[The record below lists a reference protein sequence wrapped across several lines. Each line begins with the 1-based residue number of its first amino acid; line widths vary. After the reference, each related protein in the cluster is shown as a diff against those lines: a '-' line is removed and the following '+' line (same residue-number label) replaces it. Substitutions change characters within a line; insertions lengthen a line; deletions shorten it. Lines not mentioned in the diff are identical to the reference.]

1 MAKLLKLG
9 IFAALVTYVSAKCDN
24 QCSGHGTCMT
34 DDVCQCYDNFGS
46 GLSHDSGD
54 CSDRICPF
62 EVAWV
67 DHPDNQGHHHK
78 YMECAGKG
86 ICDRSTGECQCFEG
100 YEGKGCQR
108 ATCPNDC
115 SGHGRCEYIEDLP
128 YGTTWNDWVDSGSA
142 NSAMQTRTQSLFSDD
157 AKTFDY
163 HLWDKSKSRKCVC
176 DATYGDLDCSK
187 RLCPYG
193 TDVLDTK
200 DDTYYGLS
208 EQKYQEQ
215 TILLSSLSGD
225 FDELD
230 GKSFALTFTSRLNET
245 FTTVPI
251 ALSSDT
257 EYIDLQ
263 NDIKLA
269 LLKLPNGVIDGV
281 KVTVDYID
289 NDELYKLVS
298 DSLFP
303 AAAISATMIEVNGV
317 DKLGVAS
324 GIATSLSTTSGSI
337 ASGCVLGGNIVK
349 YATHTTITAF
359 GLTDK
364 AQSSANFG
372 STHALGAATPTV
384 SSCTAGNVTVIASA
398 DISGELSI
406 NDYVAIPTCGISSAK
421 VASVA
426 TFVITLDVAATST
439 ASAGKIYELDQ
450 ECKVGSTVVG
460 RFSMVA
466 ASGGKVITNLL
477 VGSGLT
483 EGCDIYAFG
492 GAAVDGAELD
502 SYAAFFP
509 GYTGSGITGGSFNA
523 DSAACSVGSDT
534 VTLSGSDSYTV
545 GDYVSLPHC
554 GIGSA
559 KVTGQ
564 SSAVVTLDTAAT
576 IAQTRAS
583 VFTLGYTCVLNGQI
597 IARMGLSVADGST
610 NEQFSADKVIVGY
623 GGLVNGCSIK
633 DKDGAA
639 ATGFSGSVFKA
650 FAGDFAWTSQDI
662 GHSDSSAS
670 AAKSFT
676 CAQSYLPGTHQF
688 TTPNGI
694 ARGQVY
700 DQSGN
705 YIGGQDQT
713 ILPALN
719 ANNHRRRLSS
729 GSGHSGLITIKIGFT
744 GPSVQGPQHLMIVED
759 YQCGAGC
766 TPKLSG
772 MPLETRQ
779 TSYYW
784 STIVELTKSDYNSYE
799 CGRRGKCDYS
809 SGLCQCFA
817 GYVGDNCN
825 TLTTLV

>member
-1 MAKLLKLG
+1 MS
-9 IFAALVTYVSAKCDN
+9 IVT
-24 QCSGHGTCMT
+24 T
-34 DDVCQCYDNFGS
+34 
-46 GLSHDSGD
+46 
-54 CSDRICPF
+54 
-62 EVAWV
+62 
-67 DHPDNQGHHHK
+67 
-78 YMECAGKG
+78 
-86 ICDRSTGECQCFEG
+86 
-100 YEGKGCQR
+100 
-108 ATCPNDC
+108 
-115 SGHGRCEYIEDLP
+115 
-128 YGTTWNDWVDSGSA
+128 
-142 NSAMQTRTQSLFSDD
+142 
-157 AKTFDY
+157 
-163 HLWDKSKSRKCVC
+163 
-176 DATYGDLDCSK
+176 
-187 RLCPYG
+187 
-193 TDVLDTK
+193 
-200 DDTYYGLS
+200 
-208 EQKYQEQ
+208 
-215 TILLSSLSGD
+215 
-225 FDELD
+225 
-230 GKSFALTFTSRLNET
+230 
-245 FTTVPI
+245 
-251 ALSSDT
+251 
-257 EYIDLQ
+257 
-263 NDIKLA
+263 
-269 LLKLPNGVIDGV
+269 
-281 KVTVDYID
+281 
-289 NDELYKLVS
+289 
-298 DSLFP
+298 
-303 AAAISATMIEVNGV
+303 
-317 DKLGVAS
+317 
-324 GIATSLSTTSGSI
+324 
-337 ASGCVLGGNIVK
+337 
-349 YATHTTITAF
+349 
-359 GLTDK
+359 
-364 AQSSANFG
+364 
-372 STHALGAATPTV
+372 
-384 SSCTAGNVTVIASA
+384 
-398 DISGELSI
+398 
-406 NDYVAIPTCGISSAK
+406 
-421 VASVA
+421 
-426 TFVITLDVAATST
+426 VITLEVAATST
-439 ASAGKIYELDQ
+439 VSSGDGKIYKLDQ
-450 ECKVGSTVVG
+450 ECKVDGTVVG
-460 RFSMVA
+460 RFSMAA
-466 ASGGKVITNLL
+466 ASGGAVITNLL

-492 GAAVDGAELD
+492 GAAVDSAELD

-523 DSAACSVGSDT
+523 DSAACSVGSNT
-534 VTLSGSDSYTV
+534 VTLSGSDSYSG

-559 KVTGQ
+559 KVIGQ

-662 GHSDSSAS
+662 GYTNSTAVSS

>member
-1 MAKLLKLG
+1 MAKLIRWGL
-9 IFAALVTYVSAKCDN
+9 FATLAAYASAKCDN

-67 DHPDNQGHHHK
+67 DHPDNQGHYHK

-108 ATCPNDC
+108 AACPNDC

-128 YGTTWNDWVDSGSA
+128 YGATWNDWVDSNSA
-142 NSAMQTRTQSLFSDD
+142 NTKMQTRTQSLFSDD

-200 DDTYYGLS
+200 DDTYYGL
-208 EQKYQEQ
+208 EGQKYQEQ
-215 TILLSSLSGD
+215 TILLSSLSTD
-225 FDELD
+225 TFDLN

-251 ALSSDT
+251 ALSSSS

-289 NDELYKLVS
+289 QQELYKLVS

-303 AAAISATMIEVNGV
+303 AATLVATTIQINNV
-317 DKLGVAS
+317 DKLGVSS
-324 GIATSLSTTSGSI
+324 GIATSQLSGSI
-337 ASGCVLGGNIVK
+337 ASGCVLGGNIVR
-349 YATHTTITAF
+349 YAAHTTITTF
-359 GLTDK
+359 GLINGTQLTAAAASAYDSADAVAYDITCFDGNTTIVSAGTDL
-364 AQSSANFG
+364 SS
-372 STHALGAATPTV
+372 STPT
-384 SSCTAGNVTVIASA
+384 TTTIADD
-398 DISGELSI
+398 DIISI
-406 NDYVAIPTCGISSAK
+406 PQCGIKSAK
-421 VASVA
+421 VSNMQ
-426 TFVITLDVAATST
+426 
-439 ASAGKIYELDQ
+439 AGSSSIFTISETPQMYGLSSLSGNSIYKLANK
-450 ECKVGSTVVG
+450 CKLADGTEVPIGLK
-460 RFSMVA
+460 A
-466 ASGGKVITNLL
+466 DSGAKEVTKLIL
-477 VGSGLT
+477 
-483 EGCDIYAFG
+483 
-492 GAAVDGAELD
+492 GAEISEECEVDTGIKLD

-509 GYTGSGITGGSFNA
+509 YTWNAINGGDVNGTATCTMGSSKITTSANPGYS
-523 DSAACSVGSDT
+523 
-534 VTLSGSDSYTV
+534 
-545 GDYVSLPHC
+545 YVSIPEC
-554 GIGSA
+554 GISSA
-559 KVTGQ
+559 KVT
-564 SSAVVTLDTAAT
+564 AIDNLNITLDTEAT
-576 IAQTRAS
+576 ISQTAAS
-583 VFTLGYTCVLNGQI
+583 VYVLGHTCTLNGQI
-597 IARMGLSVADGST
+597 IARMAMSASSGS
-610 NEQFSADKVIVGY
+610 FSASKLIIGY
-623 GGLVNGCSIK
+623 GGIVPGCTIA
-633 DKDGAA
+633 DD
-639 ATGFSGSVFKA
+639 TGNSLSGDLKFQS
-650 FAGDFAWTSQDI
+650 FAGDFAFLNQDI
-662 GHSDSSAS
+662 GSNHTSESSAQT
-670 AAKSFT
+670 FT

-688 TTPNGI
+688 TTTSGI
-694 ARGQVY
+694 TRGQVY

-705 YIGGQDQT
+705 YIGGHDQAV
-713 ILPALN
+713 LPGIDEQ
-719 ANNHRRRLSS
+719 NHRRL
-729 GSGHSGLITIKIGFT
+729 GAHTGLLTIKIGFT
-744 GPSVQGPQHLMIVED
+744 GPSVQGPQHLLTVED

-766 TPKLSG
+766 TPKLKG
-772 MPLETRQ
+772 MPLETRK
-779 TSYYW
+779 TASYW
-784 STIVELTKSDYNSYE
+784 STIVELTKSDFNSYE

-809 SGLCQCFA
+809 TGLCQCFA